1 MREGRFIWGGLKIP
15 RAPSTLLALVFVGVF
30 WGVFGFMANLA
41 LKNAVFA
48 GVFRENSEI
57 PLAIETSEIRT
68 PQVGALILIPLNE

>member
-41 LKNAVFA
+41 LKNAVFM
-48 GVFRENSEI
+48 GIFRENSET
-57 PLAIETSEIRT
+57 LFAIETSEIRT
-68 PQVGALILIPLNE
+68 PQVGALLKKP